1 MNVFLDEKLPKNK
14 DINILE
20 RKEAK
25 HPLLQFFYKNVRT
38 QEKDISNNEKLISP
52 KSTQN
57 NSFFNHIPSFLKN
70 INQNQNQNQKIENQQ
85 KDKGKNNV
93 DSNDPI
99 KKLKT
104 LSSDNSSSNEEES
117 DKDSKKSS
125 NKNNYSKSTNE
136 RKSNS
141 QLGNYDTT
149 LPYLSYNKHLFKS
162 SKKGENEINLYKTYH
177 KKNSNLDDKN
187 NTKYK
192 ITFTDK
198 VFGDKTLF
206 QKDIELS
213 MFRTPKNN
221 IELKDTTFK
230 TNKNEDIHNSQIK
243 NRSKINLTL
252 ERNDINLNS
261 KFNKRKSISYVNKIN
276 IFKKD
281 KENQPKI
288 IDKLKDAKKRKSF
301 IGFLPKNDNLKNIR
315 TNTETLGD
323 KTKINIKK
331 ILYKKNKLKEDSQ
344 IKGEN
349 DNQNK
354 NMNNRILNPLKLY
367 FHKKPS
373 KDFNNKK
380 LDNNYLGSSVE
391 SSKTVRFNNK
401 KDINNN
407 PLTVFFNSIVNKTD
421 KNVKKNF
428 FLRDNAYSDI
438 EYIEN
443 STNFNNNIRS
453 SYCNINSIFKISCL
467 NRDEEKYMKKKRLNL
482 IIKSEKILKGSYLY
496 NAYNDEIKNYFLK
509 NCVIDKVTEI
519 IFDNFEPL
527 ENKEENKNEQKLE
540 KEKYKKKLFEQ
551 VLNKSYKYLNS
562 YENILKIGA
571 SFLKQKNILTKVWTI
586 NNYILDI
593 FDIYPKL
600 LKQFEEKWFKK
611 EKKNFFYKLL
621 FDYFSTRNRSYVN
634 KSNKNYSISLEKDFF
649 IFNQRINTDLNLTIN
664 ALNLEKIHFN
674 KNSNIKIKST
684 NTFKIKLHSKPILQ
698 HKSQSISLLR
708 QATTKERISTIKLKR
723 KSSNPPDL
731 DKKIENILNI
741 KQKYGFVPKSESFEK
756 FAKLYRI
763 PKMSSKK
770 LLIFEKK
777 NNKEND
783 DKIYKTINS
792 EKEQMFNNMKL
803 NMDNYNILKNR
814 RLFHYKNNKPINLNK
829 RFSEMVINKKNKI
842 QLDKKLKI
850 DSITIKFAGI
860 DQLTQEASLIKT
872 QEIEK
877 DLPDVKL
884 FDKFVSFIQ
893 RRKINQFDLLIQKK
907 EEAFNRIL
915 NKQEFSTGNTLLIYA
930 TQNNLKSL
938 VELLLLKGADPNLQ
952 NKFGNSALHIAFK
965 NDNAFIINLLLQYKA
980 EQKLKNTNGL
990 FPWQMSTTINN

>member
-70 INQNQNQNQKIENQQ
+70 IYQNQNQKIENQQ

-276 IFKKD
+276 IFKKE

-428 FLRDNAYSDI
+428 CLRDNAYSDI

-860 DQLTQEASLIKT
+860 EQLTQEASLIKT

>member
-70 INQNQNQNQKIENQQ
+70 IYQNQNQKIENQQ

-331 ILYKKNKLKEDSQ
+331 ISYKKNKLKEDSQ

>member
-25 HPLLQFFYKNVRT
+25 YPLLQFFYKNVRT

-70 INQNQNQNQKIENQQ
+70 INQNQKIENQQ

-230 TNKNEDIHNSQIK
+230 TNKNKDIHNSQIK

-276 IFKKD
+276 IFKKE

-684 NTFKIKLHSKPILQ
+684 NTFKIKLHSKPILH